1 MNLTMLHRL
10 VGGDPDFKWR
20 VEAACWAQGH
30 DFDDKVL
37 RHAAANEAV
46 QDQANMDEDQTID
59 SSGVSDATIMD
70 AVADYFAD

>member
-10 VGGDPDFKWR
+10 VGGDPDFAGR

-30 DFDDKVL
+30 EYDVKVL

-46 QDQANMDEDQTID
+46 QDQAEMDEDQTID
-59 SSGVSDATIMD
+59 SSEVTDATIMD
-70 AVADYFAD
+70 AVSEYFAD